1 MQTNIQIY
9 SIFHTSASRWID
21 KQTDDERTD
30 RKTHIQASELV
41 DRNLPS
47 FSLSVPSSLEILS
60 AVDTVVVDFDV
71 LYVRVERPVGHPTL
85 SLLEFSR

>member
-1 MQTNIQIY
+1 MCADKHTDL
-9 SIFHTSASRWID
+9 FHLTSASRWID
-21 KQTDDERTD
+21 KQTDDERMD

-60 AVDTVVVDFDV
+60 AVNTVVVDFAV